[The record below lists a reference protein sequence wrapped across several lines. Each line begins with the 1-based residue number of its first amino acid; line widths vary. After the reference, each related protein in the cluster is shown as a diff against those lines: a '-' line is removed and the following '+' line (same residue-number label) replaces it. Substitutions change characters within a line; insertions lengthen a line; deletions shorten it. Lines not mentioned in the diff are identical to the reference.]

1 GEPRVRGGARVP
13 GARSAAAVSPAGAA
27 LPAAVL
33 SAAAGSPAAAGR
45 EVGGETAGARWVLP
59 RGAPHADDLHVRRLG
74 GRVAL
79 LVGGPGARPPPA
91 HHPALL
97 LRRVQ
102 LIGRVPEGLRERGF
116 HGAGR
121 EPGRVVGVRVQG

>member
-1 GEPRVRGGARVP
+1 FAYTSLF
-13 GARSAAAVSPAGAA
+13 RSAAGC
-27 LPAAVL
+27 
-33 SAAAGSPAAAGR
+33 PAAAGR
-45 EVGGETAGARWVLP
+45 AVGGDTAGSRWVLP
-59 RGAPHADDLHVRRLG
+59 RGAPHADDLPVRRLG
-74 GRVAL
+74 GRVVL
-79 LVGGPGARPPPA
+79 LVGVPGARPPPA